1 MPPTK
6 RRHRLCEVNAAQ
18 RQLELAQR
26 EHTAA
31 KLRLVHTEQK
41 LHTAQH
47 QLADAC
53 TACFKSNWRDIPSEL
68 LQCILSTYL
77 DPRDIQAC
85 CCVCLAWRDASSDEC
100 FWKDQCEI
108 TWARPNPR
116 HSVSWMLQFVHRKS
130 FEQLDAFPG
139 CMRELSRPATP
150 ARVGANFSDGSLS
163 KIFSSVWVDNNVLL
177 AGMKDNR
184 IIRWKFDPTTWY
196 CQERKVVT
204 LPDAGRVTISNH
216 SSGQHSIAL
225 NQRFGGNKIACGGS
239 NPSNV
244 LILDSAAMTP
254 LRQLSGH
261 TDKIFSCCWVDRSTL
276 ISCSKDTTVRL
287 WSTDTDHGRQM
298 RSQKAGQVLRPTLTR
313 QDHSHPVRDM
323 TFNAHTK
330 QLASID
336 TQGTV
341 KFWDSSALQ
350 VVSSIQVD
358 SASLCCIECDE
369 MSSDL
374 LVLGGS
380 CSISFIDPRCA
391 SLTAVIS
398 TGACGGL
405 CSLSFRGHIVTAGSG
420 NGHLYFYD
428 VRRDFGSIKTSL
440 RDTKKVETRLFPS
453 PTNSNPVYYDYVEG
467 HWHKPAVFSH
477 AYNPSGSMLFTGG
490 GGFEKA
496 SYSSYATLW
505 DTSLGLQVQAA
516 RDAEAARQTRA
527 PELARAGGR

>member
-1 MPPTK
+1 MTGGGGSARP
-6 RRHRLCEVNAAQ
+6 HD
-18 RQLELAQR
+18 
-26 EHTAA
+26 TAA

-108 TWARPNPR
+108 TWARPNSR

-204 LPDAGRVTISNH
+204 LPDEGRPGADQRGDPP

-341 KFWDSSALQ
+341 KIWDSGALQ

-358 SASLCCIECDE
+358 SAGLSCCIECDE

-380 CSISFIDPRCA
+380 RSISFIDPRCA

-398 TGACGGL
+398 TGAPGGVR
-405 CSLSFRGHIVTAGSG
+405 SLSFRGHIVTAGSG

-440 RDTKKVETRLFPS
+440 RDKKKVETRLFPS
-453 PTNSNPVYYDYVEG
+453 PNSNPVPIL
-467 HWHKPAVFSH
+467 HWQKPAVFSH

-490 GGFEKA
+490 GVLHAAGF
-496 SYSSYATLW
+496 YGDSSYAALW
-505 DTSLGLQVQAA
+505 DTSSGLQVQAA
-516 RDAEAARQTRA
+516 RDARQTCRLTRA
-527 PELARAGGR
+527 AVHTYVRTYIHLWCG